1 MILPIYTYGQ
11 PILREVT
18 EPVEADSPELQRLLD
33 DMIETMHNA
42 RGIGLAAPQVGRSER
57 VFVIDLSGS
66 AEELAE
72 ANDGIV
78 PEYARG
84 PMVLINPEI
93 VEADEDSA
101 VEFEEGCLSIPDVSE
116 FVARPERVRLRFL
129 DRHFQP
135 HEFDADDLLARV
147 VQHELDHLDGV
158 LFIDYLSPLRKRM
171 LKRRLRDMAEGLVDA
186 DYPLLRPGTPQSV

>member
-1 MILPIYTYGQ
+1 
-11 PILREVT
+11 

-135 HEFDADDLLARV
+135 HEVDADDLLARV

-186 DYPLLRPGTPQSV
+186 DYPLLRPGTPQSVRGRTAPPG

>member
-135 HEFDADDLLARV
+135 HEVDADDLLARV